1 MDNEKMGIYDLQKYC
16 AVLGR
21 EFPLASALNSITA
34 YFESANSHLMY

>member
-1 MDNEKMGIYDLQKYC
+1 MGIYDLNKYS

-34 YFESANSHLMY
+34 YFE